1 MSKIKKFLDFTK
13 NKISDFINP
22 KCNECGKELVDH
34 AGSVGGLSPEPIY
47 VCDNKEC
54 KKNINYE
61 NR

>member
-22 KCNECGKELVDH
+22 KCKECGKELVNH
-34 AGSVGGLSPEPIY
+34 AGDVSCSEPIY

-54 KKNINYE
+54 KKSINYE